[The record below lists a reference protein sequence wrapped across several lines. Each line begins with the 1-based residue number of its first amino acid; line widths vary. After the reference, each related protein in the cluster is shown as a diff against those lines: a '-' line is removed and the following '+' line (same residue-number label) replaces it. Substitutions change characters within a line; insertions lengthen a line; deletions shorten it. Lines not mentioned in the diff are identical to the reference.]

1 MIPSCSFKIAKGAFL
16 NPDQKQN
23 HIIESF
29 SHIAGWEGKYK
40 KIIEFGKQ
48 LEPLAESLKTDN
60 LKVKGCQ
67 SQVWIHASLDEN
79 KKIVFRGDSDALIVR
94 GLVALVLEVYSGL
107 SADEI
112 LATEPRFIQE
122 IGLQSHLSPSR
133 TNGLAAMI
141 KQIKY
146 YAAAFKALGA

>member
-1 MIPSCSFKIAKGAFL
+1 MRFFEL
-16 NPDQKQN
+16 NSDQRQAD
-23 HIIESF
+23 IIESF
-29 SHIAGWEGKYK
+29 RDIAGWEGKYK
-40 KIIEFGKQ
+40 KIIDLGKQ
-48 LEPLAESLKTDN
+48 LEPIPETLKTEN

-67 SQVWIHASLDEN
+67 SQVWIHASLDDN
-79 KKIVFRGDSDALIVR
+79 KKIMFRGDSDALVVK
-94 GLVALVLEVYSGL
+94 GLVALVLQIYSGL
-107 SADEI
+107 SADEVM
-112 LATEPRFIQE
+112 ATEPIFISE